1 MHVAQPESGRRQ
13 LRVERSV
20 AQVLQVEDRMGFPFR
35 NHQAEVED
43 IGIGG
48 IGLEMRCTALVGD
61 RIRVVLTDPAT
72 RRPMR
77 LHAVVR
83 WRGGEQFGLQW
94 VNLTTEQQ
102 TWLRSLL
109 RFWAGERAVQTP
121 VEASGVGLSV
131 SGV

>member
-1 MHVAQPESGRRQ
+1 MQVVQPQSGRRQ

-35 NHQAEVED
+35 NHAAEVED

-48 IGLEMRCTALVGD
+48 LGLKMRCTALAGD
-61 RIRVVLTDPAT
+61 RVRLLLTDPAT
-72 RRPMR
+72 RQPMR
-77 LHAVVR
+77 LNAIVR

-94 VNLTTEQQ
+94 VNLSTEQQ

-109 RFWAGERAVQTP
+109 RYWAGERAIHAP
-121 VEASGVGLSV
+121 SEASGVGLSA